1 MPFNPES
8 LRKLYAPWKAG
19 RSGNPEGKA
28 REARTRVAM
37 KRRTSRRMNPRSL
50 ANLCPPWKPGQSGN
64 PAGRPLGSR
73 YGFTSWKSVREA
85 FREAIRRDMEK
96 AKEQASAPV
105 EPIAIAPQ
113 HEPTIEEMEV
123 EARTETR
130 CKVCQHENRAEIDG
144 LLSLGFPLRSITQI
158 FGLRKSSVDRHR
170 QNHLPLFPNSE
181 KAHQVVRGEEA
192 LHVPL
197 LLLRDARYWAA
208 TGIINRLWD
217 ILMRILGNSPRDELC
232 RCIIQASPISGR
244 SNYSRG
250 E

>member
-1 MPFNPES
+1 MWQTRREGP
-8 LRKLYAPWKAG
+8 G
-19 RSGNPEGKA
+19 RL
-28 REARTRVAM
+28 RTRVAM

-73 YGFTSWKSVREA
+73 YGFTSFRSAQAA
-85 FREAIRRDMEK
+85 FREAVRRGMEK
-96 AKEQASAPV
+96 ANEQASAPL
-105 EPIAIAPQ
+105 EPIAIVSQ
-113 HEPTIEEMEV
+113 REPAIEEM

-130 CKVCQHENRAEIDG
+130 CKACQHRNRAEIDG

-170 QNHLPLFPNSE
+170 RNHLPLFPNSE

-208 TGIINRLWD
+208 TGIINRRD
-217 ILMRILGNSPRDELC
+217 ITECCG
-232 RCIIQASPISGR
+232 
-244 SNYSRG
+244 
-250 E
+250 